1 MSPICRR
8 SAFSWI
14 CDSQQGNEQHSSI
27 FEFGRRRRVRSVV
40 NLAHRRDDRAA
51 RTRIEPGSLSVAYF
65 LGMCAR
71 LRNPTEAHWSAATRQ
86 NRRAVTCKGNAK
98 VQCMVGRRMHNA
110 NCEGCGGGGGQLTN
124 LVDALGREVLGLR
137 AHRTSRKWVNSNG
150 VEALAMAQFEYTQP
164 RRAQCSRGT
173 AKKRESNRDFSDKR
187 TRIQVTHYFE
197 PPIRPCGR
205 TRTPA
210 RPRRPAACELS
221 RSSTRQEA
229 PSRTPRR

>member
-1 MSPICRR
+1 MRTTYEMSPICRR

-51 RTRIEPGSLSVAYF
+51 MTRIEPGSLSVAYF

-86 NRRAVTCKGNAK
+86 KRRAVTCNAK

-110 NCEGCGGGGGQLTN
+110 NCEGCGG
-124 LVDALGREVLGLR
+124 R
-137 AHRTSRKWVNSNG
+137 A
-150 VEALAMAQFEYTQP
+150 A
-164 RRAQCSRGT
+164 
-173 AKKRESNRDFSDKR
+173 DKP
-187 TRIQVTHYFE
+187 HGC
-197 PPIRPCGR
+197 PWSSSSRPCSPGTVGAGAKVELGVR
-205 TRTPA
+205 QTPSW
-210 RPRRPAACELS
+210 RGPVERGGFEL
-221 RSSTRQEA
+221 RNDFA
-229 PSRTPRR
+229 